1 MGPLPRPTRYDSS
14 ALVLC
19 SEKRS
24 SCEYT
29 ATVRSPSSLAARITR
44 MAISPR
50 LATRTLRIRCEAA
63 GFTLRST
70 VSMEGRAARTRVCG
84 ARFDNSRS
92 EETMSRPTLP
102 GSIAVLLIAAA
113 ALLSAAAR
121 GAAPVPIAIVIHGG
135 AGVIEPSKMTPAR
148 EASYRAGLAAA
159 LDAGYAV
166 LERGGTS
173 LDAVT
178 AAVRLMEDD
187 PQFNAGRGAV
197 LNHDGDAELDAAI
210 MDGAGPRAGAVAGIR
225 HVKNPIE
232 LARLVMEKSPHVLL
246 IAEGAEDFALEQ
258 GMVLVPRSYFRTE
271 AREHELEEARRAEKA
286 RAVGTPTTQAVAA
299 LRGESMGTV
308 GAVALDRDGN
318 LAAATSTGGL
328 TNKHRGRVGDTP
340 LIGAGT
346 YASNESCAVSGTG
359 EGEYFIRQV
368 GAYDV
373 CADMRYHRLTLA
385 QAVHEVVQVKLRR
398 TGGEGGVI
406 ALDRAGSIAMDFNSA
421 GMFRGARDS
430 SGRREIAMYR
440 DMTPH

>member
-1 MGPLPRPTRYDSS
+1 M
-14 ALVLC
+14 
-19 SEKRS
+19 
-24 SCEYT
+24 
-29 ATVRSPSSLAARITR
+29 SP
-44 MAISPR
+44 
-50 LATRTLRIRCEAA
+50 
-63 GFTLRST
+63 
-70 VSMEGRAARTRVCG
+70 
-84 ARFDNSRS
+84 
-92 EETMSRPTLP
+92 PTLP

-121 GAAPVPIAIVIHGG
+121 GAAPAPIAIVIHGG
-135 AGVIEPSKMTPAR
+135 AGVIEPAKMSPAR

-159 LDAGYAV
+159 LDAGYDV

-178 AAVRLMEDD
+178 VAVRLMEDD

-197 LNHDGDAELDAAI
+197 LNHEGDAELDAAI

-225 HVKNPIE
+225 RVKNPIE

-258 GMVLVPRSYFRTE
+258 GMGLVPRGYFRTE

-286 RAVGTPTTQAVAA
+286 RAAATPTTQVGVASA
-299 LRGESMGTV
+299 ASSVGTV
-308 GAVALDRDGN
+308 GAVALDRAGN

-368 GAYDV
+368 VAYDV
-373 CADMRYHRLTLA
+373 CAEMRYGRLTLA

-406 ALDRAGSIAMDFNSA
+406 ALDRAGNIALDFNSA

-440 DMTPH
+440 DIPHH